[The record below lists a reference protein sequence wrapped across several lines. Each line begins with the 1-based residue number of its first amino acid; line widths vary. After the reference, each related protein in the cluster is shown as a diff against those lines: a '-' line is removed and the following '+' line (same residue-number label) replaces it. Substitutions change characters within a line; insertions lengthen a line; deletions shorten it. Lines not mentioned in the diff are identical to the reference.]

1 MEELTILRTDSE
13 SNVDFPTLGGWAPLT
28 AELFKGQWYI
38 YMCVSVYLFYTHI
51 CAKSLA
57 TYQLGWSRGK

>member
-28 AELFKGQWYI
+28 PELFKGQWYI
-38 YMCVSVYLFYTHI
+38 YIYVYLFILYTLLCQI
-51 CAKSLA
+51 PCYLPAGLE
-57 TYQLGWSRGK
+57 